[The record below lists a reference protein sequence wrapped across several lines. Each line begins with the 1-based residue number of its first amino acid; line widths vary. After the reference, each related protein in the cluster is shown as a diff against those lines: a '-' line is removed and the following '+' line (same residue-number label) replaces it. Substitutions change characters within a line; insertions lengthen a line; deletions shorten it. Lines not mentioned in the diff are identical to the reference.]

1 MLRLYKC
8 AAAVCFASLAF
19 PLMAANITLEGV
31 VISPQEQGDPFV
43 LKMGTAKAF
52 GGDPD
57 CGKQQK
63 AEIDL
68 WDQASK
74 LRPYV
79 GKVVSVSGRLDCPRG
94 GYVLRDV
101 KIAVPGSSQPAV
113 SANSGRPT
121 VVRILSCFNYVGVA
135 QQFDQYMYFSDG
147 TFAETGWLNGHPVAL
162 FAGNYM
168 QNGETYLRT
177 RVSTIN
183 FMGGSNQWARMPV
196 VVEISDKIRD
206 ISASEAQLTRNM
218 VRNNGVDKTSEYLGK
233 DGYVRRCQREEADS
247 AQRQQAE
254 AGRLAMPSALF
265 RR

>member
-1 MLRLYKC
+1 MLRLYKR

-79 GKVVSVSGRLDCPRG
+79 GKVVSITGQLDCPRG

-101 KIAVPGSSQPAV
+101 KIAAAGLSQPVAA
-113 SANSGRPT
+113 ANSERPT
-121 VVRILSCFNYVGVA
+121 VVRILSCSTTVGAA

-147 TFAETGWLNGHPVAL
+147 TFAETGWLNGQPVAM
-162 FAGNYM
+162 FAGTY
-168 QNGETYLRT
+168 QLNGDAYQRT
-177 RVSTIN
+177 RVSTMN
-183 FMGGSNQWARMPV
+183 PRTNQWMRIPT
-196 VVEISDKIRD
+196 VVELSDRVTNL
-206 ISASEAQLTRNM
+206 SASDAQVIRTM
-218 VRNNGVDKTSEYLGK
+218 VRNGGVDKTSEYLGR
-233 DGYVRRCQREEADS
+233 DGYVRRCQREESDP
-247 AQRQQAE
+247 AQRQRAE
-254 AGRLAMPSALF
+254 AGRLSVPSQVF
-265 RR
+265 GR